1 MNKSMMKKGG
11 PMNRVSTYFLRAVV
25 VVMGLVAALL
35 CYLIIP
41 ELNDGWNHASPEIAG
56 WRYPFTIAL
65 LGSTIPFCIALFQ
78 TWKLLGYVDNN
89 KPFSKKSVRALRNIK
104 YCGFVFSVLYVICLP
119 VVYFVADN
127 ADAPGVMVI
136 GLVMSFAPLVIAVFA
151 AVLERLLQSAIDIKS
166 ENDLTV

>member
-1 MNKSMMKKGG
+1 
-11 PMNRVSTYFLRAVV
+11 MNRVSTYFLRAVV
-25 VVMGLVAALL
+25 LLMGLVAALL
-35 CYLIIP
+35 LYLILP
-41 ELNDGWNHASPEIAG
+41 ELNAGWDQASPEIAG

-65 LGSTIPFCIALFQ
+65 LATTVPFCIALFQ

-89 KPFSKKSVRALRNIK
+89 KPFSKKSVNALRNIK
-104 YCGFVFSVLYVICLP
+104 YCGIAFSIFYIFCLP

-127 ADAPGVMVI
+127 ADAPGIMVI

-151 AVLERLLQSAIDIKS
+151 AVLERLLQSAIAIKS